1 MDVIYKLIE
10 EILKSVNTK
19 IDFEYYSSFYDLL
32 MKYNNAMRYLE
43 SKDNSTFIIFY
54 EWLSKEGMTL
64 FHSLDSRIV
73 TDKLD
78 VRFKGFMKIYK
89 LNLSDSLDND
99 NILIV
104 LEFLYRIP
112 KKMVT
117 DFEDFGFLENQ

>member
-19 IDFEYYSSFYDLL
+19 IDFEYYSSFYNLL

-73 TDKLD
+73 TGKLN
-78 VRFKGFMKIYK
+78 VRFKGFMKIYR
-89 LNLSDSLDND
+89 LDLSDSLDGD